1 MIDPKLLEI
10 LVCPK
15 CKGEIREKGMFLLCR
30 KCELAFPILE
40 DSIPNMILEEAWP
53 LSKAEKNDFKHDI
66 KL

>member
-10 LVCPK
+10 LTCPK
-15 CKGEIREKGMFLLCR
+15 CKGDIVEKGMFLLCR

-40 DSIPNMILEEAWP
+40 ESIPNMIIEEAWP
-53 LSKAEKNDFKHDI
+53 LSKAEKNNFTHDI